1 MGRGIKKISENV
13 IADKRSLTLVTKSAA
28 DGAPALLEE
37 VELHE
42 LINTEAMPLGMLN
55 VDHSIRGI
63 SMKVRQGDKDADA
76 TWSKFDA
83 RHTLIQ
89 QSIITNLIKD
99 DNVTTEKIGTAQVQ
113 TRNIKDQN
121 VTEDKIKD
129 TDVTTRKIRDLNVTT
144 EKINTNA
151 VTEVKLSGDLSGGDI
166 CAVSTRTIRN
176 SAVTTKK
183 IADLAVTT
191 IKIGPEAVTES
202 KVHSDAITT
211 PKIKDDAVIEG
222 KIANGAVTEWKIADQ
237 AIHSHNIAVG
247 GVSNANLQESC
258 VSTDKIEDFAVTN
271 PKIANETII
280 GRDKIVKHSITKD
293 RLDPSVIDC
302 LDRAV
307 LHDGK
312 GNVTGENG
320 STVLDNI
327 TAKGDIYARRVYN
340 VVYMDIA
347 EAYIPGEDLEPG
359 DIVAM
364 HEDGMVY
371 KANSIRDC
379 IVGVVS
385 NEYASC
391 FGASKEELLSKQKV
405 AVGMIGQIHVKV
417 KGPVRLGQR
426 ISVSLS
432 EPGVG
437 VANWNNGYNIG
448 QALET
453 IDCEFDEIHEVL
465 VQVRPM

>member
-293 RLDPSVIDC
+293 RLDPSVID
-302 LDRAV
+302 
-307 LHDGK
+307 
-312 GNVTGENG
+312 
-320 STVLDNI
+320 
-327 TAKGDIYARRVYN
+327 
-340 VVYMDIA
+340 
-347 EAYIPGEDLEPG
+347 
-359 DIVAM
+359 
-364 HEDGMVY
+364 
-371 KANSIRDC
+371 
-379 IVGVVS
+379 
-385 NEYASC
+385 
-391 FGASKEELLSKQKV
+391 
-405 AVGMIGQIHVKV
+405 
-417 KGPVRLGQR
+417 
-426 ISVSLS
+426 
-432 EPGVG
+432 
-437 VANWNNGYNIG
+437 
-448 QALET
+448 
-453 IDCEFDEIHEVL
+453 
-465 VQVRPM
+465 